1 MEVLGAVASSIAVVQ
16 ALAAGK
22 HVISV
27 FREIP
32 DIQKDFDYLMKE
44 LEMIKSMAQ
53 AVSRMAP
60 AEMEQGL
67 INTAARNLNDITA
80 ELEALLRICSRESGP
95 EGSEMNK
102 TRKRKWLVEKSDI
115 KKLQQRMNQAK
126 ETLHFALNSS
136 RAFND
141 IR

>member
-1 MEVLGAVASSIAVVQ
+1 
-16 ALAAGK
+16 
-22 HVISV
+22 
-27 FREIP
+27 
-32 DIQKDFDYLMKE
+32 
-44 LEMIKSMAQ
+44 MAQ

-60 AEMEQGL
+60 TAMEKDL
-67 INTAARNLNDITA
+67 INTAARNLNDTTA

-95 EGSEMNK
+95 DGNKMSK

-115 KKLQQRMNQAK
+115 KKLQQRMCQAK

-136 RAFND
+136 RVSSD